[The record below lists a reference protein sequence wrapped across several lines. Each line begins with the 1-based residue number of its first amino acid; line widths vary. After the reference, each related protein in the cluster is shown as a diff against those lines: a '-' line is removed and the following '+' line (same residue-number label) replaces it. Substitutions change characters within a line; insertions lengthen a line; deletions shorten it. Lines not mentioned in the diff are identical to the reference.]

1 MRTTKVNNMEKYKKD
16 KINILI
22 AWMDILGE
30 VYDILD
36 GIEYNEIVLN
46 DNELRLFCNRARFLR
61 EDILNLRDERIAN
74 YLWIKQQE
82 LKSKSK

>member
-1 MRTTKVNNMEKYKKD
+1 MKKYKKD

-22 AWMDILGE
+22 AWMDILGK

-36 GIEYNEIVLN
+36 GIEYNEIILN
-46 DNELRLFCNRARFLR
+46 DNELRLFCNRARLLR